1 MRTYLEM
8 YDAITDEFPDTDYH
22 PTQED
27 LRDQFVNMIMLDLA
41 QLNRDDLMQ
50 VINRAE
56 ELLHAEPVAV
66 GAENEDDEQY
76 F

>member
-1 MRTYLEM
+1 MQAYLDM
-8 YDAITDEFPDTDYH
+8 YDAIDEFPDTDYH

-27 LRDQFVNMIMLDLA
+27 LRDQFVNMIILDLA
-41 QLNRDDLMQ
+41 QLNREDLMQ

-56 ELLHAEPVAV
+56 GLLHAEPAAV
-66 GAENEDDEQY
+66 GAETEDDDTY